1 MGVNVFV
8 LDICTPASLSESGA
22 KAASEKGLFWDSNG
36 FLLIW
41 EDAMHNLLHL
51 ELKMVLESFSGS
63 LLQIIKVEQKCLK
76 FTEYLIFER
85 WQIGLAAFG

>member
-1 MGVNVFV
+1 
-8 LDICTPASLSESGA
+8 
-22 KAASEKGLFWDSNG
+22 
-36 FLLIW
+36 
-41 EDAMHNLLHL
+41 MHNLLHL